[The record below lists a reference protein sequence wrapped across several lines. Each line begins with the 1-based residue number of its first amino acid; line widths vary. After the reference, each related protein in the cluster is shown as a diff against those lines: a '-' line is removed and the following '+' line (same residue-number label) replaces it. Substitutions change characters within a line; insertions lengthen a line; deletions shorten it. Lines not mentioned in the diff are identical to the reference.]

1 MSNLTP
7 LQPHGSLE
15 EFAPDVFRLRGSVAM
30 GPGIRI
36 ARNMVVLRHDGE
48 LTVLSGVRACC
59 GHAEEL
65 LVRPGGPEEER
76 EAVGEVHVVQLEA
89 LARLDA
95 LGTVRNVVKIGMHG
109 MDDAWFL
116 QEWPDADLWTLP
128 GVDHRPGGRSADR
141 ELSAESLPVPW
152 LRFFQFQDTKAPEC
166 ALLADRDGGV
176 LLTCDSVQ
184 HWPDLDG
191 CSLLGKGVSKL
202 MGLQKRMPVIGPP
215 WKMRMTPQGGSLKAD
230 FERLAA
236 LDFAH
241 LIGGHGA
248 PMRDAKEALVATVE
262 ATFG

>member
-48 LTVLSGVRACC
+48 LTVLSGVRLDD
-59 GHAEEL
+59 AE
-65 LVRPGGPEEER
+65 R
-76 EAVGEVHVVQLEA
+76 
-89 LARLDA
+89 ARLDA